1 MKNLGK
7 ILILLITIVN
17 ILNASVSAS
26 VDARKVERG
35 EMVTLMLKLNGEDIK
50 KPNIEK
56 LCEEDVISTGSQT
69 SVEIINGNYKKTNI
83 LTYKFLPQKSCVIKS
98 IPVDID
104 GKTEYTSPINIEV
117 TKQKI
122 TKDSKYILTLDSSK
136 SEVYVGESFEVTLL
150 FKQKNNSNAVDSKF
164 TPPSLK
170 GFWVKDETQP
180 ERYSDGDYTVTKVV
194 YKLSA
199 QRDGVLNISP
209 AQIKIA
215 SRVNTS
221 DSWGYLIPK
230 VKWRTYFSNALDI
243 KVKSIPQ
250 GVDLVGDF
258 EITSSIDKSSIDKN
272 EAVNLN
278 LELKG
283 DGNLEDVKTLKPEV
297 KDVSIFDEK
306 VVLQNNILTQKI
318 AFVSDKDFVIPAITL
333 KCFNPKTNKITTIKT
348 KEYKID
354 VKGVQNSEQ
363 KLNIKREDDA
373 PEIIS
378 DDKANNSEISVV
390 WGVGLFLAGIIVGV
404 IAMSL
409 RKITLFEKNDSF
421 DVKDEKQLLVKLLEH
436 ESDPEA
442 KEIIEKLEA
451 NIYSGKKEN
460 IDKKQIKELLKRL
473 F

>member
-26 VDARKVERG
+26 VDASKVERG

-83 LTYKFLPQKSCVIKS
+83 LTYKFLPQNSCVIKS

-283 DGNLEDVKTLKPEV
+283 DGNLEDVKTLKPEI

>member
-26 VDARKVERG
+26 VDASKVERG

-50 KPNIEK
+50 KPNIVK

-83 LTYKFLPQKSCVIKS
+83 LTYKFLPQNSCVIKS

-283 DGNLEDVKTLKPEV
+283 DGNLEDVKTLKPEI